1 MSSLPTR
8 LQQILAGLEGE
19 HFEFKEWKTKDDFDG
34 LTKYACALAN
44 EGGGKIVLGVADQ
57 RPRRI
62 VGTQVWPQI
71 EVTRKSLNQRIHLTT
86 DWEEF
91 PTSEG
96 RVLVIT
102 VPRHAYG
109 LPASWDGRA
118 WMRENDSLVPLSES
132 RRKVIWEEIGR
143 DFSAE
148 PCAGLALSD
157 LNPAALEAFRRA
169 WVDSLRARREE
180 SGQRDAERIE
190 GLSHEQL
197 LRDTELLLS
206 DGMLVHAALIL
217 FGSRPAVRRHL
228 AQAEL
233 VYEFRNTPASG
244 PAELRLEFQE
254 GFFAWHDALWQQ
266 VNEPSRNP
274 RQSFQAGLFVRQL
287 PSFAERP
294 VREAILNAVC
304 HRDYLLGNSI
314 FIRHTP
320 TSLRIESPGGLLPQV
335 TVDTLLDRQAPRN
348 RRLAEVFQRC
358 GMVERSGQGMNL
370 IFEDAITSA
379 KQLPTPDAA
388 PYQFTLTLHGVV
400 QDPAFLAYLE
410 RVGQEKM
417 RLYDTAHLLV
427 LDSVRREVAVP
438 ETLKPLVDR
447 LVADGLLERI
457 SRGRG
462 ARLILSRTFSQAI
475 GESATYTR
483 RKGLDQDEGKLLLHK
498 HLIHKGAQGA
508 PLAELAEVLP
518 SKTIRQVQH
527 LLRLLADEGRAIAP
541 HRGRGG
547 LWKSTTSESTAAPEE
562 LNTNPN
568 DV

>member
-1 MSSLPTR
+1 MSEMPPR
-8 LQQILAGLEGE
+8 LQQILDGLEGE

-57 RPRRI
+57 RPRRV

-71 EVTRKSLNQRIHLTT
+71 EATRRSLNQRIHLTT
-86 DWEEF
+86 HWEEF
-91 PTSEG
+91 QTAEG

-109 LPASWDGRA
+109 LPAAWDGRA
-118 WMRENDSLVPLSES
+118 WMRENDSLVPLSEA
-132 RRKVIWEEIGR
+132 RRKVIWEEIGG

-148 PCAGLALSD
+148 PCSGLTLGD
-157 LNPAALEAFRRA
+157 LNPAALDAFRRA

-197 LRDTELLLS
+197 LRDTELLLP
-206 DGMLVHAALIL
+206 DGTLVKAALIL
-217 FGSRPAVRRHL
+217 FGSRQAVRRHL

-244 PAELRLEFQE
+244 PADLRVEFQE
-254 GFFAWHDALWQQ
+254 GFFAWQDLLWQQ

-294 VREAILNAVC
+294 VREAMLNAVC

-320 TSLRIESPGGLLPQV
+320 TALTIESPGGLLPQV
-335 TVDTLLDRQAPRN
+335 TVETLLDRQAPRN

-379 KQLPTPDAA
+379 KQLPTPTAS
-388 PYQFTLTLHGVV
+388 PYQFTLALHGVV

-427 LDSVRREVAVP
+427 LDSVRREAAVP

-447 LVADGLLERI
+447 LVADGLLERV

-462 ARLILSRTFSQAI
+462 ARLILSRTFSHAI
-475 GESATYTR
+475 GESAAYTR
-483 RKGLDQDEGKLLLHK
+483 RKGLDQGQNKLLLLN
-498 HLIHKGAQGA
+498 HLRDQGAKGAA
-508 PLAELAEVLP
+508 LPELAQVLP
-518 SKTIRQVQH
+518 LLKKRQVQH
-527 LLRLLADEGRAIAP
+527 LLRLLAHEGKAFP
-541 HRGRGG
+541 SGKGPG
-547 LWKSTTSESTAAPEE
+547 TPWKLATYITKTPDSE
-562 LNTNPN
+562 
-568 DV
+568 

>member
-1 MSSLPTR
+1 MSSIPPR
-8 LQQILAGLEGE
+8 LQQILDGLEGE

-71 EVTRKSLNQRIHLTT
+71 EVTRKSLNQRIHLATH
-86 DWEEF
+86 WEEF
-91 PTSEG
+91 QTNEG

-109 LPASWDGRA
+109 LPAAWDGRS
-118 WMRENDSLVPLSES
+118 WMRDNDSLVPLSEA
-132 RRKVIWEEIGR
+132 RRKSIWEEIGR
-143 DFSAE
+143 DYSSE
-148 PCAGLALSD
+148 TCPGLTFGD
-157 LNPAALEAFRRA
+157 LNAAALDAFRRA

-190 GLSHEQL
+190 GLTHEQL
-197 LRDTELLLS
+197 LRDTELLLP
-206 DGMLVHAALIL
+206 DGTLVNAALIL
-217 FGSRPAVRRHL
+217 FGSRQAVRRHL

-244 PAELRLEFQE
+244 PADLRLEFQE
-254 GFFAWHDALWQQ
+254 GFFAWHDLLWQQ

-274 RQSFQAGLFVRQL
+274 RQSFQSGLFVRQL

-294 VREAILNAVC
+294 VREALLNAVC
-304 HRDYLLGNSI
+304 HRDYLLGSSI
-314 FIRHTP
+314 FIRHAP
-320 TSLRIESPGGLLPQV
+320 TTLIIESPGGLLPQV
-335 TVDTLLDRQAPRN
+335 TVETLLDRQAPRN

-379 KQLPTPDAA
+379 KQLPTPEAS
-388 PYQFTLTLHGVV
+388 PYQFKLTLHGVV

-427 LDSVRREVAVP
+427 LDSVRREVALP
-438 ETLKPLVDR
+438 DTLKPLADR

-475 GESATYTR
+475 GESASYTR
-483 RKGLDQDEGKLLLHK
+483 RKGLDQEEGKLLLFK
-498 HLIHKGAQGA
+498 HLEHKGEEGA
-508 PLAELAEVLP
+508 PLAELAQVLP
-518 SKTIRQVQH
+518 SKSKRQVQH
-527 LLRLLADEGRAIAP
+527 LLNLLAEEGKALAP
-541 HRGRGG
+541 RRGPGAP
-547 LWKSTTSESTAAPEE
+547 WKSARFGPSNASGE
-562 LNTNPN
+562 LNTNPGR
-568 DV
+568 V